1 MLIVSFVCGAV
12 HPGSITRIV
21 LSSRDHSRI
30 VHRNNED
37 GTTLVALGVGVLTS
51 EQEDEEFEDEEFEVG
66 LELLE
71 VDELEL
77 DSLQEEV
84 GRRGCRTFRL

>member
-1 MLIVSFVCGAV
+1 MVLYTQVPSRGSYSAAV
-12 HPGSITRIV
+12 ITRE
-21 LSSRDHSRI
+21 LW
-30 VHRNNED
+30 HRNNED

-51 EQEDEEFEDEEFEVG
+51 EQEDEEFEDEEFKVG
-66 LELLE
+66 LELWE